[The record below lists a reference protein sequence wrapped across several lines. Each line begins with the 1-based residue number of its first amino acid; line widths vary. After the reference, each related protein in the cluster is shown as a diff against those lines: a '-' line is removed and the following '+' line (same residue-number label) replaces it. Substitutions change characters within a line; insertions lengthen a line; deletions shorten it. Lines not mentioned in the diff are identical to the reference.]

1 MSTGWQWTIGLLVA
15 GAYIWLWASS
25 EFDLSQEARLD
36 RHNYARVALE
46 EEVRVLQHEVSVLR
60 DLVRR
65 QDKQID
71 CYYETVVPQRNV
83 YQRREAESACLE
95 LK

>member
-1 MSTGWQWTIGLLVA
+1 MSTGWQWTIGLLLA

-36 RHNYARVALE
+36 RHYYARVALE
-46 EEVRVLQHEVSVLR
+46 EDVRVLR